1 MLSSGLDVENKH
13 IKEKLK
19 GIDFAMG
26 VDQEGM
32 SSNLYMQY
40 A

>member
-1 MLSSGLDVENKH
+1 VENKWV
-13 IKEKLK
+13 KEKLE

-32 SSNLYMQY
+32 CEPWIIAQ
-40 A
+40 

>member
-1 MLSSGLDVENKH
+1 VENKWV
-13 IKEKLK
+13 KEKLE

-32 SSNLYMQY
+32 FFYLYMQ
-40 A
+40 